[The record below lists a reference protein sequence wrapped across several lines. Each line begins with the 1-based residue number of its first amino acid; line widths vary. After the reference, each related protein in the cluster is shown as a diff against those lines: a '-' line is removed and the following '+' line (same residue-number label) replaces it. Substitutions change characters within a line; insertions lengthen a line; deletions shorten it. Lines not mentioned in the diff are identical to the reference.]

1 MISRETKSD
10 SVKVCPKT
18 GRLVRNK
25 AVWKTP
31 LIAVPVAGFAALVW
45 FCVRVIPKPSRIH
58 HPCQQVALPLA
69 SGFLFWLGSLAAGVA
84 IFRTSLSM
92 LKKRRFVVGAA
103 CLGAAVAFL
112 GVFAIQ
118 SARPSEAKVR
128 NVAPSSLPCGVAKG
142 IFPGRVVWARNLAA
156 ANENC
161 TQAAGDYWWMD
172 KNTDSTVVEKM
183 VSDDLRTLTATTSDS
198 AAWVALFKYFNKQRY
213 GLENTGYTA
222 GEKIVVKINLS
233 SAHDMTRGGGM
244 TKGDCLDMTDT
255 SPQIMRAILK
265 QLINVVHAAQTDIYL
280 GDPGKPFFD
289 QFFSLVQ
296 PHFPK
301 VNYIDVWGISGRM
314 PATATA
320 QPVIFYSDRN
330 LPDDLAGFP
339 RQASDKIPQCF
350 VDARYLISLAPLKAH
365 ESAGL
370 TACAK
375 NHFGSQ
381 LGPNPFNG
389 DQGGA
394 WHLHYALPS
403 NGGRPGYGVY
413 RNLVD
418 LMGHQHLGGK
428 TLLSVLDALWSGN
441 TSTPIA
447 PGKWKSMSNTYPSSI
462 FMSQDIVAIEAV
474 GLDFLKAEYTSPNYT
489 DTCYLYPTR
498 VVGIDDYLYQA
509 ADPANWPDSV
519 AGKPFPGYDPN
530 GDSTLIG
537 SLGTYDHWNNATDK
551 QYSRNLDPVNGKG
564 IELVTAG
571 ATAVSPGSVR
581 PAQAALAKSK
591 SAALY
596 SVNGRLVA
604 KTLPASGMRPG
615 GVAPGAYIDRDT
627 KGECRKVVPVN

>member
-1 MISRETKSD
+1 MALRGKLSD

-18 GRLVRNK
+18 GRPVKNK
-25 AVWKTP
+25 PVWKNP
-31 LIAVPVAGFAALVW
+31 LIALPVAGFAALAW
-45 FCVRVIPKPSRIH
+45 FCIRVIPKPSRIH

-69 SGFLFWLGSLAAGVA
+69 SGFLFWLASFAAGVA
-84 IFRTSLSM
+84 VFRTSLSL
-92 LKKRRFVVGAA
+92 LKNRRFVVGAA

-112 GVFAIQ
+112 AMSGIQ
-118 SARPSEAKVR
+118 SARPSEASIRKV
-128 NVAPSSLPCGVAKG
+128 VLAPLPCGVAKG

-156 ANENC
+156 AKQTC

-183 VSDDLRTLTATTSDS
+183 VSDDLRALTGTNSDS

-213 GLENTGYTA
+213 GLDNTGYSA
-222 GEKIVVKINLS
+222 GEKIAIKINLS

-265 QLINVVHAAQTDIYL
+265 QLINVVHAAQTDIYI

-289 QFFSLVQ
+289 QFFTLVQ

-314 PATATA
+314 PAAATA
-320 QPVIFYSDRN
+320 QNVIFYSDRN
-330 LPDDLAGFP
+330 LPNDLAGFP

-350 VDARYLISLAPLKAH
+350 ADARYLISLAPLKAH

-418 LMGHQHLGGK
+418 LMGHKDLGGK
-428 TLLSVLDALWSGN
+428 TIISVLDALWSGH
-441 TSTPIA
+441 TSTPNS
-447 PGKWKSMSNTYPSSI
+447 PDKWKSMANTYPSSI

-474 GLDFLKAEYTSPNYT
+474 GLDFLKEEYRAPNYT

-498 VVGIDDYLYQA
+498 VSRHRRLPVPGRRPGQLARQRRRQA
-509 ADPANWPDSV
+509 VPRIRPRGRRHVYRQPRHVRPLEQCHRQAVFAEPGPGERQGHR
-519 AGKPFPGYDPN
+519 AGCHRRHRRPRRC
-530 GDSTLIG
+530 G
-537 SLGTYDHWNNATDK
+537 S
-551 QYSRNLDPVNGKG
+551 
-564 IELVTAG
+564 AG
-571 ATAVSPGSVR
+571 AAACKKQGRGPVFGERQAGCKDFAGFRDALRPCCAGRVHQPG
-581 PAQAALAKSK
+581 
-591 SAALY
+591 
-596 SVNGRLVA
+596 
-604 KTLPASGMRPG
+604 
-615 GVAPGAYIDRDT
+615 
-627 KGECRKVVPVN
+627 